1 LKRQIL
7 PAVVA
12 HRGASLTDPENTIR
26 AFDAA
31 VEAGADYVEL
41 DVRLTVDAVAVVMHD
56 LDVSRTT
63 DGSGFVHALTLSE
76 VKRLDASGG
85 DGPRAEVPT
94 LREALELLSGRAG
107 VNIEIKNVPGEPA
120 FDSPH
125 EAAAEMVVR
134 TLTDLAFPGPV
145 LVSSFNWLSIE
156 RIQELDGAIPTGFL
170 TSAVFDPGAAL
181 VYVRSRGHAFVLPQA
196 EALFEAGEAF
206 VEEAHADGVRVG
218 TWTVD
223 DPEAIGRLFT
233 MGVDAVAT
241 NDPATAVA
249 VRDRIRAV
257 P

>member
-12 HRGASLTDPENTIR
+12 HRGASRTDPENTFR

-31 VEAGADYVEL
+31 VKAGADYVEL

-63 DGSGFVHALTLSE
+63 DGSGFVHQLSLEE

-85 DGPRAEVPT
+85 RGPRAEVPT
-94 LREALELLSGRAG
+94 LRESLELLSGRIG
-107 VNIEIKNVPGEPA
+107 VNIEIKNIPGEPA
-120 FDSPH
+120 FDSPR
-125 EAAAEMVVR
+125 EAAAEQVVK
-134 TLTDLAFPGPV
+134 TLDDLAFPGPV

-156 RIQELDGAIPTGFL
+156 RIQVLDGAIPTGFL
-170 TSAVFDPGAAL
+170 SPAVVDPRAAL
-181 VYVRSRGHAFVLPQA
+181 VYARSRGHAFVLPQA
-196 EALFEAGEAF
+196 GALLDAADAF
-206 VEEAHADGVRVG
+206 VEEAHAGGIQVG

-223 DPEAIGRLFT
+223 DAEDIGRLFA

-241 NDPATAVA
+241 NDPAMAVP
-249 VRDRIRAV
+249 VRDRFR
-257 P
+257 PPR